1 MNALIIVAHGSR
13 NKESAQQVAAL
24 CQKVSGK
31 VQNLSDKNL
40 SDKNRYAR
48 NQFDIVAHAFLQFAS
63 PSLEETIED
72 LVQRGAG
79 RIIVF
84 PFFIAA
90 GSHLL
95 KDIPESIKRAGK
107 TYPGVDFSITRH
119 LGGIDAIEDLIIKEV
134 VTHLKPRT

>member
-13 NKESAQQVAAL
+13 NKKSAQQVAAL

-31 VQNLSDKNL
+31 AQNLSDKNK
-40 SDKNRYAR
+40 SDQNK
-48 NQFDIVAHAFLQFAS
+48 FDIVTHAFLQFAS

-95 KDIPESIKRAGK
+95 KDIPELIERADK
-107 TYPGVDFSITRH
+107 AYPGVDFAITRH

-134 VTHLKPRT
+134 